1 MAGNWDGLRDMF
13 LEGYPGV
20 RRRWQARYA
29 DLIESGMDD
38 ADAKD
43 AADDFAGISPNDE
56 RVTKWMA
63 RTGLVPDDGGAAPAG
78 PDESGGATDVKNV
91 RWVAENLSNPSVTP
105 SSAPSLSAW
114 NMLVFAR
121 TNPTQTAKFWS
132 DLYKPIM
139 LPAKK
144 DLENTSRDLEDEER
158 LMHIIDQVQK
168 MAEEAGQS

>member
-1 MAGNWDGLRDMF
+1 MDNWDGLRDMF
-13 LEGYPGV
+13 FESYPGLK
-20 RRRWQARYA
+20 RKWQARYA
-29 DLIESGMDD
+29 DLIEAGMEEK
-38 ADAKD
+38 DAKD
-43 AADDFAGISPNDE
+43 GSDEMVGIGPNDS
-56 RVTKWMA
+56 RVQKWMMKH
-63 RTGLVPDDGGAAPAG
+63 GLVPDDEGPPSQGAEEAK
-78 PDESGGATDVKNV
+78 GATDVKNV
-91 RWVAENLSNPSVTP
+91 RWVAENLSNMNASP

-158 LMHIIDQVQK
+158 LLHIIDQVK
-168 MAEEAGQS
+168 RMAEDAAST